1 MAIPKVYFKLLG
13 MELIINH
20 TRKTFD
26 ILPESLEALLAMELP
41 GKKKGIAVALNNR
54 IIPLSAWA
62 ETILN
67 NNDSVLIITAT
78 QGG

>member
-1 MAIPKVYFKLLG
+1 

-26 ILPESLEALLAMELP
+26 VLPATLEALLAMELP
-41 GKKKGIAVALNNR
+41 HKRKGIAVALNNR
-54 IIPLSAWA
+54 IIPQPAWSETFLSDK
-62 ETILN
+62 
-67 NNDSVLIITAT
+67 DSILIITAT

>member
-1 MAIPKVYFKLLG
+1 
-13 MELIINH
+13 MELTINH

-26 ILPESLEALLAMELP
+26 VLPETLEALMAIEAP
-41 GKKKGIAVALNNR
+41 HKRKGIAVALNNR
-54 IIPLSAWA
+54 IIPQSFWA

-67 NNDSVLIITAT
+67 DNDSILIITAT